1 MDANSTTPK
10 RGARVNIWEVLYD
23 RELGG
28 NPMPEGEARCVG
40 CGYEGSKK
48 VIKDGLCPYCRD
60 DEVQDD

>member
-1 MDANSTTPK
+1 M
-10 RGARVNIWEVLYD
+10 NIWEILYD